1 MKLKLHEGAYES
13 GKRYFWFTYNGKNG
27 QTVLTSETYT
37 RKGSAKKSMKVIKNI
52 TPGLKAF
59 YENGSEIV

>member
-13 GKRYFWFTYNGKNG
+13 GKRYFWFTYNAKNG
-27 QTVLTSETYT
+27 QVLLTSETYVK
-37 RKGSAKKSMKVIKNI
+37 RGNALKSMRQIQKI

-59 YENGSEIV
+59 EKVKEI